1 MEGYIAMPRADAH
14 ADEPGPERHSEARAA
29 QSGAA
34 GLLAAV
40 VEDAANEVGAGRSTM
55 SAASGSV
62 PRSNSVDEVI
72 GYLRDETLFAVSAQ
86 GRLEVRLPADIA
98 DAALRT
104 PDTTASPRG
113 GGWIAF
119 VPRTAE
125 RHVADRARAWFVTAW
140 RNAGPGN
147 SWMTG

>member
-1 MEGYIAMPRADAH
+1 MLASAV
-14 ADEPGPERHSEARAA
+14 EA
-29 QSGAA
+29 
-34 GLLAAV
+34 
-40 VEDAANEVGAGRSTM
+40 AANEVGAARSSM
-55 SAASGSV
+55 SPGSGSV
-62 PRSNSVDEVI
+62 PRSNGVDEVV
-72 GYLRDETLFAVSAQ
+72 GYLREETLFAVSVQ

-113 GGWIAF
+113 AGWIAF

-147 SWMTG
+147 V